1 MDQKIEDALAKLYRQ
16 STFSVGEVLKTLT
29 EVSIQMMRY
38 RDQFLEQGQR
48 RKARDIHRT
57 LARYYR
63 GAATLAPTKKKGLF
77 LILSDY
83 WRRGGES
90 FWEPSPLGPKKI
102 SPSKSTEE
110 DAIISTTEH
119 EEVKKIDLRSGEET
133 DAAREEKISIE
144 REEEGTVSIE
154 FDKTSG
160 KMDANVYVNVTEPVL
175 QV

>member
-1 MDQKIEDALAKLYRQ
+1 MDQKIEDALAKLYQQ
-16 STFSVGEVLKTLT
+16 STFSVEEALKTLT

-63 GAATLAPTKKKGLF
+63 RAATLVPTKKKGLL

-102 SPSKSTEE
+102 LPSKSREE
-110 DAIISTTEH
+110 DARISTTEH
-119 EEVKKIDLRSGEET
+119 EEVEKIQ
-133 DAAREEKISIE
+133 REEKISIE

-160 KMDANVYVNVTEPVL
+160 KMDANVYVNVAEPAL